1 MSIVKE
7 KRVLVNLMVMT
18 WIATTVS
25 INYYLISY
33 LAVTFDRPYMQVA
46 FSTLA
51 EISAYATSG
60 FLFKWLGA
68 KTSLFLTFLISAI
81 GGFAIY
87 FYGIEDNDSVLFT
100 LLVML
105 CKFGISGNYNI

>member
-1 MSIVKE
+1 METEIIISGNAYQTKVKKDTFLSIVKE
-7 KRVLVNLMVMT
+7 RRVLVNLMVMT
-18 WIATTVS
+18 WISTTVA

-51 EISAYATSG
+51 EILAYATSG
-60 FLFKWLGA
+60 ILFKWLGS
-68 KTSLFLTFLISAI
+68 KVSLLITFLISAI

-87 FYGIEDNDSVLFT
+87 
-100 LLVML
+100 
-105 CKFGISGNYNI
+105 